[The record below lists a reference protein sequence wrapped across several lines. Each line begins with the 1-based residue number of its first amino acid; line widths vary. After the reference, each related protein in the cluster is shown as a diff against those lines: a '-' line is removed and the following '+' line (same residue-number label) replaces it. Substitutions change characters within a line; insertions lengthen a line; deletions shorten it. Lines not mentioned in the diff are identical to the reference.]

1 MYPDLPFYYMIYK
14 KCDSKSQMTVDVHSF
29 IKFELRNI
37 SDRVSIT
44 PAYKHR
50 A

>member
-29 IKFELRNI
+29 IKFELHPFLI
-37 SDRVSIT
+37 V
-44 PAYKHR
+44 HR
-50 A
+50 T